1 MKLKSTYQKILSDT
15 ITPVSIYLKIRDHFP
30 GSLLLE
36 SSDYHTNN
44 NSFSYICMNP
54 IASFKLENEL
64 ITIEKQDQKDQQIK
78 LTDQEDLNREL
89 KKFRDSFEIE
99 KYDFKFTTNALF
111 GYTAYDAI
119 RYFENVDIKKRKDN
133 IQIRDLYYAV
143 YQNIIVINHFNNEAY
158 IFNHS
163 ADDIN
168 LISEINHI
176 ISSQTHSTFHFDYDE
191 NITSNFTDDE
201 FKLNVSEVKK
211 HCKRGDVF
219 QMVLSRRF
227 EQKFKGDEFNVY
239 RALRS
244 INPSPYLFYFD
255 YTDFKIFGSSPKHN

>member
-119 RYFENVDIKKRKDN
+119 RYFENVDIKKEKTIFKFETYIMLFIRILLSSITLIMKLIFLT
-133 IQIRDLYYAV
+133 IQRMTL
-143 YQNIIVINHFNNEAY
+143 
-158 IFNHS
+158 
-163 ADDIN
+163 
-168 LISEINHI
+168 
-176 ISSQTHSTFHFDYDE
+176 T
-191 NITSNFTDDE
+191 
-201 FKLNVSEVKK
+201 
-211 HCKRGDVF
+211 
-219 QMVLSRRF
+219 
-227 EQKFKGDEFNVY
+227 
-239 RALRS
+239 
-244 INPSPYLFYFD
+244 
-255 YTDFKIFGSSPKHN
+255 